1 MLDLTGFVPKRTKI
15 VIGTQEF
22 TFSELS
28 MGDLGEFRGELVQQR
43 KEVNEERR
51 KRLIADAEKIG
62 NIDPMELLKF
72 SDSSISD
79 EELEAQ
85 METIEGIGFMA
96 YLSLRYAHTG
106 ISREQAAQI
115 IRPSLM
121 GEISEA
127 MVPDGG
133 DKKKLP
139 TAKTKAKKLKVK
151 QQ

>member
-1 MLDLTGFVPKRTKI
+1 MLDLSGFVPKRTKI
-15 VIGTQEF
+15 IIGTKEF

-28 MGDLGEFRGELVQQR
+28 MGDLGEFRGELVKQR

-127 MVPDGG
+127 MVPEDG

-139 TAKTKAKKLKVK
+139 TAKAKAKKSKVK